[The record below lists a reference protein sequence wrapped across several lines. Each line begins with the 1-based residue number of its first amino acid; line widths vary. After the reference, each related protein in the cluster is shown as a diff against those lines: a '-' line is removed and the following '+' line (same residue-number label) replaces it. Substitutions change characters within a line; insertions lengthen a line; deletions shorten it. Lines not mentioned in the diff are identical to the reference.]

1 MGGRGEEVR
10 MEVRGWRQGGGE
22 GGGSESGGGG
32 DEGVLVEV
40 RVEEVGMM
48 CVEKVVVR
56 GGVET
61 G

>member
-1 MGGRGEEVR
+1 

-48 CVEKVVVR
+48 SVEKVVVR